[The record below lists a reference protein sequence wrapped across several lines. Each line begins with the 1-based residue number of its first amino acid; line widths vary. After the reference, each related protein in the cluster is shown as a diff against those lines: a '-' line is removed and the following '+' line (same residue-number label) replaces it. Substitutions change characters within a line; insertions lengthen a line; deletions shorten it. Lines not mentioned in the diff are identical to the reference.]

1 MLEWIS
7 KGHGHPDHPLSN
19 PAEAA
24 KLVAKLRALDP
35 LAALS
40 ELGTWLDAVKGSSGG
55 EEKIRGEMLSLIQ
68 EASDTHVSALL
79 AEFLAQPKGK
89 QATHESDW
97 DTLSDFVRILAGAL
111 CASARILLNQSATAP
126 ALQPPAAAG
135 AARGLRAARIL
146 AKIYLLRYFSVPP
159 KLWHLAYAIHRDAEK
174 AGCAA
179 TSVRLHAAQHSTTTV
194 TQELLRMLMLQ
205 SSSPDM
211 MPPEQIEAADRVIE
225 QLGGDFTLRPRGAAD
240 NPFCFDPEGERPPH
254 RAPAQPPGPDSAIR
268 YFGAGAGYDALDRLH
283 KQLAATRTADSKAAG
298 KDISLQVQDL
308 AITHLLAFWGEAVP
322 YSPPARKPAAGTL
335 QVVQGY
341 GQVWQHLHSGS
352 GSKELS
358 LVEDGVGPATQAPE
372 TWTLH
377 DAGGN
382 ELGVEV
388 PLRSRDRARCGSV
401 VCATMQGS
409 NECWLGTIRSL
420 HAEPGRLHANIQ
432 VISRHPQALELRAVI
447 AQGEEAALS
456 ESASRQFDFKGV
468 RAIVVSDGAEGS
480 PKANFMLPAAS
491 WKERRAYEATIG
503 GATRFLRSQQL
514 LRQGDD
520 YVRATFEWV
529 QQA

>member
-1 MLEWIS
+1 MLGS
-7 KGHGHPDHPLSN
+7 KDLGRPDDPL
-19 PAEAA
+19 AEAA
-24 KLVAKLRALDP
+24 KQAARLRGLDP
-35 LAALS
+35 LAALNELS
-40 ELGTWLDAVKGSSGG
+40 EWLDAVKGSSGG
-55 EEKIRGEMLSLIQ
+55 EEKVRGEILSLIQ
-68 EASDTHVSALL
+68 EASGTHVSALL
-79 AEFLAQPKGK
+79 AQFLAPRKDK

-97 DTLSDFVRILAGAL
+97 DTLGDFLRVLAGAL
-111 CASARILLNQSATAP
+111 CASSRILLNQSTTTP
-126 ALQPPAAAG
+126 ALQLPAAAG
-135 AARGLRAARIL
+135 VARGLHAARTL

-159 KLWHLAYAIHRDAEK
+159 KLWRLAYAVHGDAEK
-174 AGCAA
+174 AGCA
-179 TSVRLHAAQHSTTTV
+179 TTPVRLHAAQHTTTTV

-225 QLGGDFTLRPRGAAD
+225 QVGGDFTLRPRGAHD
-240 NPFCFDPEGERPPH
+240 SPFCFDPGSDRPPH
-254 RAPAQPPGPDSAIR
+254 RAPAQPPGPDSGIR

-283 KQLAATRTADSKAAG
+283 KQLAATRTADSKAPG
-298 KDISLQVQDL
+298 KDISLDVQDL
-308 AITHLLAFWGEAVP
+308 AIQHLAAFWGKAAP

-341 GQVWQHLHSGS
+341 GQVWQHLSHSGS

-358 LVEDGVGPATQAPE
+358 LVDEGASAATQAPE

-388 PLRSRDRARCGSV
+388 PLRSRNRARCGGV
-401 VCATMQGS
+401 VSATMQGS
-409 NECWLGTIRSL
+409 SECWLGTIRSL
-420 HAEPGRLHANIQ
+420 HAEPGRSLHANIQ
-432 VISRHPQALELRAVI
+432 IMSRHPQALQLRAVI
-447 AQGEEAALS
+447 AKGEEGAVS
-456 ESASRQFDFKGV
+456 ESASRQFDFSGV
-468 RAIVVSDGAEGS
+468 RAIIVSDGAEG
-480 PKANFMLPAAS
+480 PQKANFMLAPDN
-491 WKERRAYEATIG
+491 WKEGRAYEATIG

-514 LRQGDD
+514 LRHGDD